1 MCNPNRDFNTGSA
14 IYNGGFSQSYLYRAD
29 GSYTPMNYS
38 SVTNRTGKFGVSG
51 IYGSRDKVEVNSS
64 TQWDTENITIRFN

>member
-1 MCNPNRDFNTGSA
+1 
-14 IYNGGFSQSYLYRAD
+14 
-29 GSYTPMNYS
+29 MNYS